1 MVYTKL
7 LYARIVRGW
16 IFVQSLVDIKHFSAY
31 GFYGICQNGIKKL
44 EIQIKG
50 RASVCIFM
58 HAFMH
63 TSGRGVKGS

>member
-16 IFVQSLVDIKHFSAY
+16 SFGQSLVDIKHFSAY
-31 GFYGICQNGIKKL
+31 GFYGIYQNGIKKL

-50 RASVCIFM
+50 RASVCICM
-58 HAFMH
+58 YACMH
-63 TSGRGVKGS
+63 TFGRGVKGS